1 MTTSAGGDQRKAV
14 FLDRDGVINESP
26 VHGGKPY
33 APRLLSDFRLF
44 PGVAEAVADLKN
56 AGFIVI
62 VVTNQPD
69 VGHGLIE
76 QGTLEAMHNKLRAD
90 VPVDEILVCPHRQDA
105 GCDCRKPKPGLILD
119 AMQRWKITAA
129 GSYMVGDRWNDV
141 VAGKAAGL
149 YTIFLDRG
157 YSEKLTTPPDLT
169 VRSLREAA
177 SNILAH

>member
-1 MTTSAGGDQRKAV
+1 MTGSVTPRSKAV
-14 FLDRDGVINESP
+14 FLDRDGVINESA
-26 VHGGKPY
+26 VRDGKPY
-33 APRLLSDFRLF
+33 APRLLSEFRLF
-44 PGVAEAVADLKN
+44 QGVPEAIADLKK

-69 VGHGLIE
+69 VGHGFIE
-76 QGTLEAMHNKLRAD
+76 QSTLDAMHSQLKTSA
-90 VPVDEILVCPHRQDA
+90 PVDEILVCPHRQDA

-119 AMQRWKITAA
+119 AMQRWNIQAE